1 MISPASY
8 VVDRIF
14 RLTNQFP
21 FKKSGDNSSKRL
33 TVSGPPIE
41 MENSSSSMSSDD
53 DSSHTDSQSH
63 ELGNGEQTDETHQK
77 NVEC

>member
-1 MISPASY
+1 
-8 VVDRIF
+8 
-14 RLTNQFP
+14 
-21 FKKSGDNSSKRL
+21 
-33 TVSGPPIE
+33 

-77 NVEC
+77 DVEC